1 MDRGGP
7 DGQNGLFRITASMW
21 SMWSIENSFF
31 AHLTTEEIPVF
42 FNPVF
47 QFFPFFCLF
56 LSQTVDEPIF
66 LLSIRVWNIHYSIFS
81 GSGIPA
87 ALRYALGEQ

>member
-7 DGQNGLFRITASMW
+7 DGKMDYSALLRPCGPLKTL
-21 SMWSIENSFF
+21 FF
-31 AHLTTEEIPVF
+31 AHLTTEAIPVF

>member
-7 DGQNGLFRITASMW
+7 DGQNGLFSITASMWSMW

-31 AHLTTEEIPVF
+31 AHLTTEAIPVF

-47 QFFPFFCLF
+47 QFF
-56 LSQTVDEPIF
+56 
-66 LLSIRVWNIHYSIFS
+66 RFS
-81 GSGIPA
+81 ACSVANRPCSPKSRNVFY
-87 ALRYALGEQ
+87 L

>member
-7 DGQNGLFRITASMW
+7 DGQNGLFSITA

-31 AHLTTEEIPVF
+31 AHLTTEAIPVF

>member
-7 DGQNGLFRITASMW
+7 DGQNGLFSITASMW

-31 AHLTTEEIPVF
+31 AHLTTEAIPVF

-47 QFFPFFCLF
+47 QLFRFSACFCRKPLMLPKKPERFLFVKLRLF
-56 LSQTVDEPIF
+56 LRTI
-66 LLSIRVWNIHYSIFS
+66 L
-81 GSGIPA
+81 
-87 ALRYALGEQ
+87 